1 MRSSRD
7 TLRNCALYLVITLI
21 PVLLAGCSLFS
32 PQTDSTALQSADD
45 PNRLRTDPLHVG
57 DSVRVDSSGTPSPI
71 PFVQTEIKGDGSI
84 RLDLIGDVQFD
95 GKTPGELEKIIQ
107 KKYVP
112 DFYTHLNVTVTPVVR
127 YFYVDGEI
135 NGGEDRPE
143 NGKAADLEQS
153 REYDFIAGV
162 LIEIGRRREAKSS
175 HRCDGKTP
183 SLKNSQAFGQLPP
196 EINLSDVKGTDN
208 DVDENIAPEKN
219 LERSRQVPHAVGKSW
234 REDRSLATRNHFE

>member
-57 DSVRVDSSGTPSPI
+57 DSVRVDFSGTPSPI

-135 NGGEDRPE
+135 NGGGGGGRIMYAGPITVTRAI
-143 NGKAADLEQS
+143 AA
-153 REYDFIAGV
+153 AG
-162 LIEIGRRREAKSS
+162 GFSPFADRRRVKLLRFNATSPINVNCVKAL
-175 HRCDGKTP
+175 DNPK
-183 SLKNSQAFGQLPP
+183 LDPP
-196 EINLSDVKGTDN
+196 VYPGDKIFVK
-208 DVDENIAPEKN
+208 
-219 LERSRQVPHAVGKSW
+219 RRMY
-234 REDRSLATRNHFE
+234 